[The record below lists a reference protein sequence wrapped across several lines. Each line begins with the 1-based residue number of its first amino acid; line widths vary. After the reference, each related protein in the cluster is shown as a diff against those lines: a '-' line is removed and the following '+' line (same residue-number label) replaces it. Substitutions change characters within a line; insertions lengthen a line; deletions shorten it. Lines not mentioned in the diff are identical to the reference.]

1 MHDSAIPR
9 TSSNL
14 EHKLHSP
21 QCQHSIPI
29 VFVELMASGAP
40 YHLNIQSAKY
50 LYLGATDDL
59 RTRSNSNN
67 CEF

>member
-1 MHDSAIPR
+1 MYMRDSAIPR

-21 QCQHSIPI
+21 QCQHSIQI

-40 YHLNIQSAKY
+40 YHLNI
-50 LYLGATDDL
+50 
-59 RTRSNSNN
+59 
-67 CEF
+67 